1 MTVCLIIDADCVG
14 LVFGSNR
21 SAAGRDLAKWLKNR
35 GARLVA
41 GGQLREELKRDTRF
55 QKWAEE
61 AQKGGRFKK
70 IPGLDI
76 AREESRLPRD
86 HCRSNDLHV
95 IALARASGARILY
108 SKDRKL
114 QDDFKDPRLVDKP
127 EGILLPPGES
137 RNASRMRRQILNR
150 RELCPNR

>member
-1 MTVCLIIDADCVG
+1 MTVCLIIDANCVG
-14 LVFGSNR
+14 EVFGTNR
-21 SAAGRDLAKWLKNR
+21 SAAGRDLAKWLKNS

-41 GGQLREELKRDTRF
+41 GGQLREEMRNANRF
-55 QKWAEE
+55 KKWAEE
-61 AQKGGRFKK
+61 AQKDGR
-70 IPGLDI
+70 L
-76 AREESRLPRD
+76 REISSRKVETEQSALPHD
-86 HCRSNDLHV
+86 HVRSNDLHV

-137 RNASRMRRQILNR
+137 RNASRMRHQVLNR